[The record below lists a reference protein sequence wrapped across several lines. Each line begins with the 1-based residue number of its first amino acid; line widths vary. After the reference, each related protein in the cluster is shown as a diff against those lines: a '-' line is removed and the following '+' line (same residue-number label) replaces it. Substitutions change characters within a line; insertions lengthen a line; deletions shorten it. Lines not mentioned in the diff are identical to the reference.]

1 MSVTTAPFLAAFR
14 PAANPSIV
22 QAQAPGG
29 APRAHVIVFGNEKGG
44 SGKSTAA
51 MHIAVAL
58 LREGARVGVIDVD
71 ARQGTLTRYVENR
84 RTWANAKG
92 LATPLPD
99 HRAVLPSTLSVR
111 SDIEADERQ
120 RLDAAFADLLPTCDY
135 LVADTPGSDTFL
147 SRHAH
152 TYADTLVTPLNDSF
166 VDLDLLARV
175 DPETLKV
182 VRPSI
187 YAETVW
193 KQRQLRAMS
202 GGRPVDWLVMR
213 NRLSAIAARNK
224 RDMGTVLESLAK
236 RIGYRLAAG
245 LAERVIYRELFLK
258 GLTLLDLREEK
269 TGIAMT
275 MSHVAA
281 RQEVRDLLAALNLP
295 LRVEVEQKT
304 DAEPTD
310 QSSPSDPADESAD
323 AG

>member
-1 MSVTTAPFLAAFR
+1 MSASRAPFLSAFR

-22 QAQAPGG
+22 QSQVRPDS
-29 APRAHVIVFGNEKGG
+29 PRAHVIVFGNEKGG

-58 LREGARVGVIDVD
+58 LRDGARVGTIDVD
-71 ARQGTLTRYVENR
+71 ARQGTFTRYIENR
-84 RTWANAKG
+84 RSWAAAKG
-92 LATPLPD
+92 LGTPLPE
-99 HRAVLPSTLSVR
+99 HRPVPPSTMASR
-111 SDIEADERQ
+111 PEAEADEQ
-120 RLDAAFADLLPTCDY
+120 ARLDAAFV
-135 LVADTPGSDTFL
+135 VADTPGSDTFL

-202 GGRPVDWLVMR
+202 GGKPVDWLVMR
-213 NRLSAIAARNK
+213 NRLSALAARNK
-224 RDMGTVLESLAK
+224 RDMGAVLESLAR

-245 LAERVIYRELFLK
+245 LSERVIYRELFLK

-281 RQEVRDLLAALNLP
+281 RQEVRDLLSALNLP
-295 LRVEVEQKT
+295 PRLEPERQAV
-304 DAEPTD
+304 AEETAYTP
-310 QSSPSDPADESAD
+310 
-323 AG
+323 

>member
-1 MSVTTAPFLAAFR
+1 MSASRAPFLAAFR
-14 PAANPSIV
+14 PAANPSVV
-22 QAQAPGG
+22 QSQGRADSA
-29 APRAHVIVFGNEKGG
+29 RAHVIVFGNEKGG

-58 LREGARVGVIDVD
+58 LRDGARVGTIDVD
-71 ARQGTLTRYVENR
+71 ARQGTFTRYIENR
-84 RTWANAKG
+84 RAWAAAKG
-92 LATPLPD
+92 LGTPLPE
-99 HRAVLPSTLSVR
+99 HRPIPPSTMTTR
-111 SDIEADERQ
+111 PEAEADEKA
-120 RLDAAFADLLPTCDY
+120 RLDAAFADLLPVCDY
-135 LVADTPGSDTFL
+135 IIADTPGSDTFL

-202 GGRPVDWLVMR
+202 GGKPVDWLVMR
-213 NRLSAIAARNK
+213 NRLSALAARNK
-224 RDMGTVLESLAK
+224 RDMGAVLESLAR

-245 LAERVIYRELFLK
+245 LSERVIYRELFLK

-281 RQEVRDLLAALNLP
+281 RQEVRDLLSALNLP
-295 LRVEVEQKT
+295 SRLAPEQQ
-304 DAEPTD
+304 AEAQETVYTP
-310 QSSPSDPADESAD
+310 
-323 AG
+323 

>member
-1 MSVTTAPFLAAFR
+1 MSASRAPFLAAFR
-14 PAANPSIV
+14 PAANPSVV
-22 QAQAPGG
+22 QSQARPDS
-29 APRAHVIVFGNEKGG
+29 PRAHVIVFGNEKGG

-58 LREGARVGVIDVD
+58 LRDGARVGTIDVD
-71 ARQGTLTRYVENR
+71 ARQGTFTRYIENR
-84 RTWANAKG
+84 RAWAAAKG
-92 LATPLPD
+92 LGTPLPE
-99 HRAVLPSTLSVR
+99 HRPVPPSAMASR
-111 SDIEADERQ
+111 PEAEADEKA
-120 RLDAAFADLLPTCDY
+120 RLDAAFADLLPVCDY
-135 LVADTPGSDTFL
+135 IIADTPGSDTFL

-202 GGRPVDWLVMR
+202 GGKPVDWLVMR
-213 NRLSAIAARNK
+213 NRLSALAARNK
-224 RDMGTVLESLAK
+224 RDMGAVLESLAR

-245 LAERVIYRELFLK
+245 LSERVIYRELFLK

-281 RQEVRDLLAALNLP
+281 RQEVRDLLSALNLP
-295 LRVEVEQKT
+295 SRLGPEQQT
-304 DAEPTD
+304 EAEEAAYTP
-310 QSSPSDPADESAD
+310 
-323 AG
+323 